1 MSENTRTARLNVRL
15 TPDLE
20 QAIKEEAEYS
30 GVPAATLG
38 TIAISNFIK
47 DRQHKRD
54 FERQLQTTIARATA
68 KKFLDL
74 IESDP
79 RIAAQMF
86 GQEASDEQISK
97 ARQKLEEQP
106 SLLDT

>member
-1 MSENTRTARLNVRL
+1 MSESTRTARLNVRL

-38 TIAISNFIK
+38 TIAISNYIK
-47 DRQHKRD
+47 ERQTKRV
-54 FERQLQTTIARATA
+54 FERQLQTRIANATA

-79 RIAAQMF
+79 TIAASLL
-86 GQEASDEQISK
+86 GADASEEQLAD
-97 ARQKLEEQP
+97 ARSKLESEGVI
-106 SLLDT
+106 T

>member
-1 MSENTRTARLNVRL
+1 MSETNRTARLNVRL

-38 TIAISNFIK
+38 TIAISNYVK
-47 DRQHKRD
+47 ERQHKRE
-54 FERQLQTTIARATA
+54 FERQLQTSIAKATA

-79 RIAAQMF
+79 RMAAQLF
-86 GQEASDEQISK
+86 GQDASPEQVSEARRKFED
-97 ARQKLEEQP
+97 QP